1 MFVEIKRI
9 NRNGEELENLVNTES
24 INNVIELTQEET
36 PLYDSEGNLVKT
48 EKPTERLFLVLTRG
62 GTNLK
67 ISEKTY
73 NELKKVLVK

>member
-1 MFVEIKRI
+1 MFIEIKRI

-24 INNVIELTQEET
+24 INNVIELTQEEQD
-36 PLYDSEGNLVKT
+36 LYDSEGNLVRT

-67 ISEKTY
+67 INEKTY
-73 NELKKVLVK
+73 NELKKVLLK